1 MRRTST
7 KKRLL
12 LDVMDSDVELGL
24 KLNEERKRI

>member
-12 LDVMDSDVELGL
+12 LEVMDSDVELGL